1 MGIESRGIGISSLVG
16 WVPENSGRDALA
28 LAARFAASGDVTT
41 QACTVLPQSWPF
53 PSMAKVDAEYQRWLA
68 ERGVAAVRAA
78 TQGIEELG
86 LATKDPAAFYV
97 SNTAE
102 SAGLNEAAKRNGA
115 DIVVLGSAGAAVGRF
130 ASGSTTD
137 SLLHSS
143 AVPLALAPVGTRE
156 SVTPIGRISCAYVG
170 TSQSEDA
177 LGTASTLAQAW
188 SLPLRLV
195 AFAPRASAT
204 FPPLGGYRAEDVVSA
219 QWKEQA
225 ESILYD
231 AEASLTQSHPEL
243 RVEVALGA
251 GDGWEAAVDSAAFTG
266 SDLLV
271 VGSSRLGPI
280 ARVFLGSS
288 ASKIIRYA
296 RVPMLVVPRGSSMG
310 KNVEEL

>member
-1 MGIESRGIGISSLVG
+1 MGIENMGIGISSLVG
-16 WVPENSGRDALA
+16 WIPDNSGRDALA
-28 LAARFAASGDVTT
+28 LAARFAASGDVTV

-68 ERGVAAVRAA
+68 EHGVAAAREA
-78 TQGIEELG
+78 TQRITELG
-86 LATKDPAAFYV
+86 LATKDPTAFYL

-102 SAGLNEAAKRNGA
+102 SAGLNEAAKQYDA
-115 DIVVLGSAGAAVGRF
+115 DIVVLGSTDAPAGRF
-130 ASGSTTD
+130 APGSTTD

-143 AVPLALAPVGTRE
+143 AVPLALAPVGTRD
-156 SVTPIGRISCAYVG
+156 SVAPIGRISCAYVG

-177 LGTASTLAQAW
+177 LRTATTLASAW

-195 AFAPRASAT
+195 AFAPRASTT
-204 FPPLGGYRAEDVVSA
+204 FPPVGGYGAEDVVSA
-219 QWKEQA
+219 QWKTQA
-225 ESILYD
+225 ENLLSD
-231 AEASLTQSHPEL
+231 AETSLSHALPAL
-243 RVEVALGA
+243 RVETALGA
-251 GDGWEAAVDSAAFTG
+251 GNGWEAAVDSAAFTD

-288 ASKIIRYA
+288 ASKIIRFA
-296 RVPMLVVPRGSSMG
+296 KVPMVVVPRGSSMG

>member
-1 MGIESRGIGISSLVG
+1 MGTGISSLVG
-16 WVPENSGRDALA
+16 WVPDDSGRDALA

-53 PSMAKVDAEYQRWLA
+53 PSMAKVDAEYQRWLT
-68 ERGVAAVRAA
+68 EHGVAAVRAA
-78 TQGIEELG
+78 SERIAELG
-86 LATKDPAAFYV
+86 LETKDHAAFYV

-102 SAGLNEAAKRNGA
+102 SAGLNEAAKQYGA
-115 DIVVLGSAGAAVGRF
+115 DIVVLGSSEAATGRF
-130 ASGSTTD
+130 APGSTTG

-143 AVPLALAPVGTRE
+143 AVPLALAPVGTRD

-177 LGTASTLAQAW
+177 LRTASTFAAAW
-188 SLPLRLV
+188 SIPLRLV
-195 AFAPRASAT
+195 AFAPRASTT
-204 FPPLGGYRAEDVVSA
+204 FPPLGGYGAEDVVSA
-219 QWKEQA
+219 QWKSQA
-225 ESILYD
+225 ENLLSD
-231 AEASLTQSHPEL
+231 AEASLTHAHPGL
-243 RVEVALGA
+243 RVETALGA
-251 GDGWEAAVDSAAFTG
+251 GNGWEAAVDSAAFTG

-296 RVPMLVVPRGSSMG
+296 KVPMLVVPRGSSMG